1 MVENECESN
10 CDCLE
15 TQRSSENSNV
25 TNECSCCC
33 CCCQTNTNKT
43 NSSMSCCNDDPIA
56 GAKSLL
62 EKSFFTALTEVHV
75 EKLKKQIEREWGST
89 IDKAVDLT
97 IKTVAKQW
105 QAALSKSAAN
115 KEFYNELEKIFK
127 AAKEQ

>member
-10 CDCLE
+10 CKCME
-15 TQRSSENSNV
+15 TERSSENSNV
-25 TNECSCCC
+25 VNECS

-43 NSSMSCCNDDPIA
+43 NSSRSCCNDDPIA

-62 EKSFFTALTEVHV
+62 EKSFFKALTEVHV

>member
-1 MVENECESN
+1 MVKNQYETNCECV
-10 CDCLE
+10 E

-25 TNECSCCC
+25 ADECSCCC
-33 CCCQTNTNKT
+33 QTTTNKT
-43 NSSMSCCNDDPIA
+43 NSPCCSSDDPIA

-62 EKSFFTALTEVHV
+62 EKSFLTALTQVHI

-105 QAALSKSAAN
+105 QGSLSKSSAN
-115 KEFYNELEKIFK
+115 KEFYTELEKIFK
-127 AAKEQ
+127 TAKEQ